1 MRILKWLKP
10 KVNIDDQ
17 TQIQHEHI
25 SQQVRD
31 INEIVKDLQKKTAD
45 ERRRDGLGRS
55 SCNR

>member
-17 TQIQHEHI
+17 TQIQHEQI

-31 INEIVKDLQKKTAD
+31 INEIVKDLQKKTAN
-45 ERRRDGLGRS
+45 ERRQDGLGRS
-55 SCNR
+55 NCNR